1 MQKMPKYQ
9 QTTNLQTLEAGE
21 MNPDQP
27 PVATTVSF
35 RGSTY
40 CCCQIKRENTKTV
53 SETLIL
59 FFLQIYSKRN

>member
-9 QTTNLQTLEAGE
+9 QATNLQTLEAGE
-21 MNPDQP
+21 MNPDQL

-40 CCCQIKRENTKTV
+40 YCNIMR
-53 SETLIL
+53 SSA
-59 FFLQIYSKRN
+59 SK